1 LNFSDFPLKATLL
14 RAIEDRGFTEPTEIQ
29 AEAIPYLCTE
39 QGDFVGQAQTGT
51 GKTAAFSLPLLNNI
65 DSEERTIQAIVLSPT
80 RELANQIC
88 EEMKKFTTHENVR
101 SMSVYGGTPIDNQI
115 RNLKKIKPQV
125 VVGTPGRVLDLIRR
139 KALKLDN
146 AVYSVLDEADE
157 MLDMGFLDDVK
168 EILSYVDR
176 EDKQTWM
183 FSATM
188 PKPILNLIQ
197 DYLNE
202 PKIVRVKKKTLSNEN
217 ITQQFY
223 VVRER
228 QMKEAICRLLDSVEE
243 YYGIIFTKTK
253 IEAKNLT
260 DELNMRGYL
269 ADSLH
274 GDMDQKHRDH
284 TMKKFKEK
292 RVKLLVCTDV
302 AARGIDVDHLT
313 HVFNYG
319 LPQDLESYV
328 HRIGR
333 TGRAGQKGMALS
345 VVAPSETRKISAL
358 ERLCKTKIARETL
371 PTVDVLKDA
380 MIRRSVN
387 QFDFIF
393 EDLEKND
400 KMDESFAL
408 FNDAFEHLD
417 KEQILK
423 VMFKSLFADAM
434 KRLDREPVI
443 DAPQRERGERNT
455 GRGTPDHRGNI
466 RFFVS
471 AGRDDGLTLHSLLD
485 SIAGELKI
493 DQRDIRNVQLKEK
506 FSFLDVPA
514 KFQDQL
520 ISSTNLFA
528 GDRRMRFEPTKESRG
543 GNRGGRGGNRGGR
556 RDFGGRGGNRGG
568 YGEGRRDGGRGGNRG
583 GRGGNRRGN
592 SGNFNGNSRSHG
604 NANGN
609 SSERNY
615 NY

>member
-14 RAIEDRGFTEPTEIQ
+14 RAIEERGFTEPTEIQ
-29 AEAIPYLCTE
+29 AEAIPYLCEE

-65 DSEERTIQAIVLSPT
+65 DPSEKTIQAIVLSPT

-88 EEMKKFTTHENVR
+88 EEMGKFSSKDGVKAI
-101 SMSVYGGTPIDNQI
+101 SVYGGTSIDNQI
-115 RNLKKIKPQV
+115 RDLKRKKPQI
-125 VVGTPGRVLDLIRR
+125 VVGTPGRVLDLINRR
-139 KALKLDN
+139 ALKLEN

-168 EILSYVDR
+168 EILSYVER

-188 PKPILNLIQ
+188 PRPILELIQ

-202 PKIVRVKKKTLSNEN
+202 PKIIKIKKKTLSNEN
-217 ITQQFY
+217 ITQKFY
-223 VVRER
+223 VVRDR
-228 QMKEAICRLLDSVEE
+228 QMKEAVCRLLDAVEE

-253 IEAKNLT
+253 LEAKNLT

-284 TMKKFKEK
+284 TMKKFKDK

-313 HVFNYG
+313 HVFNFG

-345 VVAPSETRKISAL
+345 VVAPSELRKIGQL
-358 ERLCKTKIARETL
+358 ERLTKAKIERETL
-371 PTVDVLKDA
+371 PTVDILKDA

-400 KMDESFAL
+400 KMDDSFKL
-408 FNDAFEHLD
+408 FEDAFEHLD

-434 KRLDREPVI
+434 NRLDREPVI
-443 DAPQRERGERNT
+443 DAPQREKRERNT
-455 GRGTPDHRGNI
+455 KGTPDHRGNI

-471 AGRDDGLTLHSLLD
+471 AGRDDGLTLHSLLED
-485 SIAGELKI
+485 IAGELKI
-493 DQRDIRNVQLKEK
+493 DQRMIRNVQLKEK

-514 KFQDQL
+514 QYQEQL
-520 ISSTNLFA
+520 IGSTNLFA
-528 GDRRMRFEPTKESRG
+528 GERRMRFEPTRENRSG
-543 GNRGGRGGNRGGR
+543 GSRGGR
-556 RDFGGRGGNRGG
+556 RDFGPRSG
-568 YGEGRRDGGRGGNRG
+568 GGRGGNFDRG
-583 GRGGNRRGN
+583 GSRGGNRSRGGGRRSSGN
-592 SGNFNGNSRSHG
+592 SNGNRRNSNGNSMD
-604 NANGN
+604 
-609 SSERNY
+609 RNY

>member
-1 LNFSDFPLKATLL
+1 MNFSDFPLKATLL
-14 RAIEDRGFTEPTEIQ
+14 RAIEERGFTEPTEIQ
-29 AEAIPYLCTE
+29 AEAIPYLCEE

-65 DSEERTIQAIVLSPT
+65 DPSEKTIQAIVLSPT

-88 EEMKKFTTHENVR
+88 EEMGKFSSKDGVKAI
-101 SMSVYGGTPIDNQI
+101 SVYGGTSIDNQI
-115 RNLKKIKPQV
+115 RDLKRKKPQI
-125 VVGTPGRVLDLIRR
+125 VVGTPGRVLDLINRR
-139 KALKLDN
+139 ALKLDN

-168 EILSYVDR
+168 EILSYVER

-188 PKPILNLIQ
+188 PRPILGLIQ

-202 PKIVRVKKKTLSNEN
+202 PKIIKIKKKTLSNEN
-217 ITQQFY
+217 ITQKFY
-223 VVRER
+223 VVRDR
-228 QMKEAICRLLDSVEE
+228 QMKEAVCRLLDAVEE

-253 IEAKNLT
+253 LEAKNLT

-284 TMKKFKEK
+284 TMKKFKDK

-313 HVFNYG
+313 HVFNFG

-345 VVAPSETRKISAL
+345 VVAPSELRKIGQL
-358 ERLCKTKIARETL
+358 ERLTKAKIERETL
-371 PTVDVLKDA
+371 PTVDILKDA

-400 KMDESFAL
+400 KMDDSFKL
-408 FNDAFEHLD
+408 FEDAFEHLD

-434 KRLDREPVI
+434 NRLDREPVI
-443 DAPQRERGERNT
+443 DAPQREKRERNT
-455 GRGTPDHRGNI
+455 KGTPDHRGNI

-471 AGRDDGLTLHSLLD
+471 AGRDDGLTLHSLLED
-485 SIAGELKI
+485 IAGELKI
-493 DQRDIRNVQLKEK
+493 DQRMIRNVQLKEK

-514 KFQDQL
+514 QYQEQL
-520 ISSTNLFA
+520 IGSTNLFA
-528 GDRRMRFEPTKESRG
+528 GERRMRFEPTRENRSG
-543 GNRGGRGGNRGGR
+543 GSRGGR
-556 RDFGGRGGNRGG
+556 RDFGPRSG
-568 YGEGRRDGGRGGNRG
+568 GGRGGNFDRG
-583 GRGGNRRGN
+583 GSRGGNRSRGGGRRSSGN
-592 SGNFNGNSRSHG
+592 SNGNRRNSNGNSMD
-604 NANGN
+604 
-609 SSERNY
+609 RNY

>member
-14 RAIEDRGFTEPTEIQ
+14 RAIEERGFTEPTEIQ

-65 DSEERTIQAIVLSPT
+65 DPEEKTVQAIVLSPT

-88 EEMKKFTTHENVR
+88 EEMKKFSTHEDVR
-101 SMSVYGGTPIDNQI
+101 AISVYGGTSIDNQI
-115 RNLKKIKPQV
+115 RDLKRKKPQI
-125 VVGTPGRVLDLIRR
+125 VVGTPGRVLDLLKRR
-139 KALKLDN
+139 ALKLDN

-168 EILSYVDR
+168 DILSHVERD
-176 EDKQTWM
+176 DKQTWM

-188 PKPILNLIQ
+188 PRPILDLIQ
-197 DYLNE
+197 NYLNE
-202 PKIVRVKKKTLSNEN
+202 PKITKIKKKTLSNEN
-217 ITQQFY
+217 ITQKFY
-223 VVRER
+223 VVRDR
-228 QMKEAICRLLDSVEE
+228 QMREAVCRLLDAVEE

-253 IEAKNLT
+253 LEAKNLT

-284 TMKKFKEK
+284 TMRKFKEK

-313 HVFNYG
+313 HVFNFG

-345 VVAPSETRKISAL
+345 VISPSEIRKIGSL

-371 PTVDVLKDA
+371 PTIEVLKDA

-393 EDLEKND
+393 EDLEKD
-400 KMDESFAL
+400 EKMDTSYQL

-417 KEQILK
+417 KDQILK
-423 VMFKSLFADAM
+423 VMFKSLFADSM

-443 DAPQRERGERNT
+443 DAPERKERDRNS

-471 AGRDDGLTLHSLLD
+471 AGRDDGLTLQSLLD
-485 SIAGELKI
+485 TISKELKI
-493 DQRDIRNVQLKEK
+493 DERDIRNVQLKEK

-514 KFQDQL
+514 QFQDQL
-520 ISSTNLFA
+520 VGSSSLYA
-528 GDRRMRFEPTKESRG
+528 GERRMRFEPTRESRG
-543 GNRGGRGGNRGGR
+543 GGSRGGRGGSRGGR
-556 RDFGGRGGNRGG
+556 RDFSSRGGRGGS
-568 YGEGRRDGGRGGNRG
+568 YGEGRRDGGRGGRG
-583 GRGGNRRGN
+583 GRGGNRSGN
-592 SGNFNGNSRSHG
+592 GGNFNGNSRSG
-604 NANGN
+604 NTSGN
-609 SSERNY
+609 SSDRNY